1 MKKKNEL
8 NYFEQFLKN
17 SNFALEA
24 TKILKD
30 YIENF
35 DYNKSREIEE
45 KVHELENEAD
55 KNQHVVLNYLIK
67 DFLPPIDREDI
78 IMLCHKI
85 DDVMDDIDEL
95 VINLNIFD
103 VKSLREDI
111 TDFVNLLLDC
121 CENVNELFIRFKNIK
136 KFAEIKEVVIKINKL
151 EEQGD
156 ILYQKAIR
164 NLYKNSSDPIEII
177 IWTKLYNCME
187 TCFDSCENVAE
198 CIEEIIMKNS

>member
-1 MKKKNEL
+1 MKKKDEL

-17 SNFALEA
+17 SNFALES

-35 DYNKSREIEE
+35 DYRKSREIEE

-85 DDVMDDIDEL
+85 DDVIDDIDEL

-103 VKSLREDI
+103 VKSLREDTTEFI
-111 TDFVNLLLDC
+111 DLLLEC

-156 ILYQKAIR
+156 ILFQKAIR
-164 NLYKNSSDPIEII
+164 NLYKNSNDPIEII
-177 IWTKLYNCME
+177 IWTTLYNCME